1 MKEET
6 NKSKIIFITALVCIA
21 LCIPIGVLL
30 GRTLLGKNDKTN
42 NNAVNKQNIIDKNSN
57 EYKDAEKVLNSFEK
71 EFKISYKNLYN
82 GNYNIKNISDEDKL
96 ISVIKLMEN
105 DGLIKSSCE
114 KDRDVITYDILNE
127 YLNSFNSKVLNIE
140 SNEKYNEDIIKS
152 LTKQY
157 TNNEVI
163 LLDYYSIILKNNG
176 LDISMPCTETDKIKA
191 SDRIIK
197 VEKENN
203 NYIVYAKI
211 FFNNANFIY
220 KDYAGKDVIY
230 QATIENNFIVDD
242 NLDKFDTYKY
252 TFKIDNGNYTFVSLE
267 KIK

>member
-1 MKEET
+1 
-6 NKSKIIFITALVCIA
+6 
-21 LCIPIGVLL
+21 
-30 GRTLLGKNDKTN
+30 
-42 NNAVNKQNIIDKNSN
+42 
-57 EYKDAEKVLNSFEK
+57 
-71 EFKISYKNLYN
+71 
-82 GNYNIKNISDEDKL
+82 
-96 ISVIKLMEN
+96 MEN
-105 DGLIKSSCE
+105 DGLIRSSCE
-114 KDRDVITYDILNE
+114 NDRDIITYDKLNE

-140 SNEKYNEDIIKS
+140 SNEKYNEDKIKG

-163 LLDYYSIILKNNG
+163 LLDYYSITLKNNG

-203 NYIVYAKI
+203 NYIIYAKI

-230 QATIENNFIVDD
+230 EATIENNFIVDD

-252 TFKIDNGNYTFVSLE
+252 TFKIDNGNYSFVSLE